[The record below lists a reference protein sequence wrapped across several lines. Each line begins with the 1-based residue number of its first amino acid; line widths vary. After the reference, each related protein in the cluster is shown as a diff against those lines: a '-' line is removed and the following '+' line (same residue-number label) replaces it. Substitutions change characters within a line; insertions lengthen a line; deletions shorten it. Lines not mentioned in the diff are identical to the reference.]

1 MANFESCDFNQRNY
15 EIIFSLYQER
25 RKNNSKLLTEWELKT
40 AVTLMP

>member
-25 RKNNSKLLTEWELKT
+25 RKNNSKLLY
-40 AVTLMP
+40 